1 MPVMAQT
8 CPAVR
13 KPSTLLSGSDKI
25 ASIAGGTVN
34 REVNMEKFGSPRRMA
49 SFKAMRW
56 TGAVVSKPIAKN
68 TISLSGFSSASDGHP
83 RAYIAY
89 GYPLLSL
96 LRSINPPYF
105 PELASYP
112 RKRLRSHSAV
122 SPTSRRSR
130 LSRPVLHRP
139 GSPAHGAV
147 EDPAAT
153 SLPADNGR

>member
-68 TISLSGFSSASDGHP
+68 TISLSGFSSASD
-83 RAYIAY
+83 RAY

-139 GSPAHGAV
+139 GNPAHGAV

>member
-68 TISLSGFSSASDGHP
+68 TISLSGFSSASD
-83 RAYIAY
+83 RASKGVYSIRISA
-89 GYPLLSL
+89 PLAFTLNKSSL
-96 LRSINPPYF
+96 LPGTRII
-105 PELASYP
+105 
-112 RKRLRSHSAV
+112 
-122 SPTSRRSR
+122 SPKEAKITFGC
-130 LSRPVLHRP
+130 V
-139 GSPAHGAV
+139 ANFKA
-147 EDPAAT
+147 
-153 SLPADNGR
+153 